1 MQKILLIDDDAS
13 LASLISQFLTRNG
26 YDVNV
31 LNNAL
36 HTQRAIDAF
45 KPDLIILDLMMPEID
60 GLTLCREIRPTFHGI
75 IMMLTALGDDID
87 EVTGLELGADD
98 YLCKPVQPRLLLA
111 HIRAQLRKAT
121 IRKDMTVSSTGFVID
136 IHKRIVFINGTT
148 VELTTAEFDLL
159 EILANH
165 RGKVISR
172 EDLHRKIFRIEYDGI
187 DRSIDLRI
195 SRIRKKL
202 AVVAPDEQL
211 IKTVR
216 NTGYLLCD

>member
-13 LASLISQFLTRNG
+13 LTSLISQFLTSNG
-26 YDVNV
+26 YVVEV

-36 HTQRAIDAF
+36 ETQHAIDSF
-45 KPDLIILDLMMPEID
+45 QPDLIILDLMMPDID
-60 GLTLCREIRPTFHGI
+60 GLTLCRQIRPTYHGV

-98 YLCKPVQPRLLLA
+98 YLCKPVKPRLLLA
-111 HIRAQLRKAT
+111 HIRAQLRKAASNGG
-121 IRKDMTVSSTGFVID
+121 IINSSGLVID
-136 IHKRIVFINGTT
+136 TRKRIVSVNGTA

-159 EILANH
+159 AILANH
-165 RGKVISR
+165 KGQVISR
-172 EDLHRKIFRIEYDGI
+172 EDLHMQIFRLEYDGI

-202 AVVAPDEQL
+202 AVVAPDNQL

-216 NTGYLLCD
+216 NTGYILCD

>member
-13 LASLISQFLTRNG
+13 LTSLISQFLTSNG
-26 YDVNV
+26 YVVEV

-36 HTQRAIDAF
+36 ETQHAIDSF
-45 KPDLIILDLMMPEID
+45 QPDLIILDLMMPDID
-60 GLTLCREIRPTFHGI
+60 GLTLCRQIRPTYHGV

-98 YLCKPVQPRLLLA
+98 YLCKPVKPRLLLA
-111 HIRAQLRKAT
+111 HIRAQLRKAAP
-121 IRKDMTVSSTGFVID
+121 IGDIINSSGLVID
-136 IHKRIVFINGTT
+136 TRKRIVSVNGTA

-159 EILANH
+159 AILANH
-165 RGKVISR
+165 KGQVISR
-172 EDLHRKIFRIEYDGI
+172 EDLHMQIFRLEYDGI

-202 AVVAPDEQL
+202 AVVAPDNQL

-216 NTGYLLCD
+216 NTGYILCD

>member
-1 MQKILLIDDDAS
+1 LQKILLIDDDAS
-13 LASLISQFLTRNG
+13 LTSLISQFLTSNG
-26 YDVNV
+26 YVVEV

-36 HTQRAIDAF
+36 ETQHAIDSF
-45 KPDLIILDLMMPEID
+45 QPDLIILDLMMPDID
-60 GLTLCREIRPTFHGI
+60 GLTLCRQIRPTYHGV

-98 YLCKPVQPRLLLA
+98 YLCKPVKPRLLLA
-111 HIRAQLRKAT
+111 HIRAQLRKAAP
-121 IRKDMTVSSTGFVID
+121 IGGIINSSGLVID
-136 IHKRIVFINGTT
+136 TRKRIVSVNGTA

-159 EILANH
+159 AILANH
-165 RGKVISR
+165 KGQVISR
-172 EDLHRKIFRIEYDGI
+172 EDLHMQIFRLEYDGI

-202 AVVAPDEQL
+202 AVVAPDNQL

-216 NTGYLLCD
+216 NTGYILCD

>member
-13 LASLISQFLTRNG
+13 LTSLISQFLSSNG
-26 YDVNV
+26 YLVNV
-31 LNNAL
+31 LNDAMAA
-36 HTQRAIDAF
+36 HQTIDSF
-45 KPDLIILDLMMPEID
+45 KPDLIILDLMMPGID
-60 GLTLCREIRPTFHGI
+60 GLTLCREIRPNFHGV

-98 YLCKPVQPRLLLA
+98 YLCKPVKPRLLLA
-111 HIRAQLRKAT
+111 HIRAQLRK
-121 IRKDMTVSSTGFVID
+121 SSLSEGIINSSGLLID
-136 IHKRIVFINGTT
+136 TRKRIVSINGSQ

-159 EILANH
+159 AILANH
-165 RGKVISR
+165 KGQVISR
-172 EDLHRKIFRIEYDGI
+172 EDLHLKIFRLEYDGI

-202 AVVAPDEQL
+202 AAVAPDNQL

-216 NTGYLLCD
+216 NTGYILCD